1 MDQFFQQLVNGL
13 TLGSL
18 YALIAVGYTV
28 VYGIVQLINFAHG
41 EVFMIGAF
49 GALTTYLLFFDGQ
62 TSAVDPA
69 DHDRRRHHRLGRH
82 RRAMERVAYRPLR
95 NAPRLAPLI
104 TAIGIS
110 VFLQEFVRLFYERPG
125 WTVVGVRRLAV
136 GVGYYVGAVLTKAA
150 AGPPDRPSG
159 TTVPRCSAPRS
170 APSALWVVVRL
181 VEPRPDVVVLALGV
195 VRSSALVVGTAVGW
209 LAGLAARRNARRAMV
224 KLRDDRGGG
233 RRGDRGLG
241 AVLGA
246 LRAASSASITWPSAK
261 QRIPFPQIDVVT
273 GPALEVGGVTIQR
286 SAIFTVGALAI
297 CAVLLWYFINRTR
310 LGRGMQA
317 VSQDPDTAR
326 LMGINVDRIIVVAF
340 ALGAVLAAIAG
351 VSQGLQNNNI
361 DFRMGFLAGLKAFT
375 AAVLG
380 GIGNVDGRRR
390 RWPGARRRRGDGHA
404 VHPGSVRW
412 RFLEGRL
419 GLRDPD
425 PGTGVQA
432 AGPAR
437 RKGGGPRMNDV
448 PTPSGGAGDFGRARR
463 PSAPGRSAWPVWCW

>member
-1 MDQFFQQLVNGL
+1 VDQFFQQLVNGL

-62 TSAVDPA
+62 TGVWILPLMIIGAIIASVGTAV
-69 DHDRRRHHRLGRH
+69 L
-82 RRAMERVAYRPLR
+82 MERVAYRPLR

-110 VFLQEFVRLFYERPG
+110 VFLQEFVRLFYE
-125 WTVVGVRRLAV
+125 
-136 GVGYYVGAVLTKAA
+136 KI
-150 AGPPDRPSG
+150 PDF
-159 TTVPRCSAPRS
+159 
-170 APSALWVVVRL
+170 
-181 VEPRPDVVVLALGV
+181 
-195 VRSSALVVGTAVGW
+195 
-209 LAGLAARRNARRAMV
+209 
-224 KLRDDRGGG
+224 
-233 RRGDRGLG
+233 
-241 AVLGA
+241 
-246 LRAASSASITWPSAK
+246 PSAK
-261 QRIPFPQIDVVT
+261 QRIPFPQLDVIG
-273 GPALEVGGVTIQR
+273 GPAKDIGGVTIQR
-286 SAIFTVGALAI
+286 SAIFTVGALI
-297 CAVLLWYFINRTR
+297 VCAVLLWYFINKTR

-380 GIGNVDGRRR
+380 GIGNIQGAVVGGLVLGLVEAMATQYIPGQFGGSTWKDVWAFVILILVLVFRPQGLL
-390 RWPGARRRRGDGHA
+390 GARVVD
-404 VHPGSVRW
+404 
-412 RFLEGRL
+412 
-419 GLRDPD
+419 
-425 PGTGVQA
+425 
-432 AGPAR
+432 
-437 RKGGGPRMNDV
+437 
-448 PTPSGGAGDFGRARR
+448 RA
-463 PSAPGRSAWPVWCW
+463 